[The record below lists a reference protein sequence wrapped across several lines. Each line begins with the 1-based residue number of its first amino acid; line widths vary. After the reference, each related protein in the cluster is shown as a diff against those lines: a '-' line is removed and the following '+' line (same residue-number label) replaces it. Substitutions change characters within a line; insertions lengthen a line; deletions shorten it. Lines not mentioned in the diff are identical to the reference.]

1 MDRGRVM
8 GDGDA
13 VPAGLGRAR
22 TKTTWKYEEIMNRG
36 TQLCRVLLCVVTTV
50 AGSTS
55 LQAQK
60 SAVPS
65 RVVEAVDDTRTVV
78 LKGNVHPL
86 ARAANDQGALADSQ
100 PLTRM
105 LLLLQRSP
113 EQESALRQL
122 MDAQQTKGSAS
133 YHAWLTPDQFG
144 KQYGPS
150 DSDVQAVTDWLT
162 RQGFQVSSVAKGRT
176 VIEFNGNV
184 GQVRNAFHT
193 EIHKFL
199 VNGEERFANIS
210 DPAIPQALSPVVAG
224 VVALHNFPKQAQIR
238 KVGTF
243 QRDLATGQVKPLFTY
258 NSNGTVNYAVGPA
271 DFAKIY
277 SVPNGT
283 TGTTATYDGTGQ
295 SIAVVGQ
302 SNINTQD
309 VVEFRSMFGLP
320 AYTTISTNGI
330 TAGCQLCV
338 VVNGPDP
345 GLVTGDELESDLDVE
360 WAGAV
365 APGAQ
370 IIFVTSQTTG
380 ASLTW
385 VIGGVDYS
393 ALYVVDNNV
402 APILSESYGM
412 CEPLILTAGNAF
424 YNALWQQAAAEG
436 ITVAVASGDAGSA
449 GCDNSDAETAAT
461 NGLAVSGIASTPYN
475 VAVGGTEFNQ
485 FTNPTNYWSST
496 NNSTTAL
503 SALGYISEVPWDD
516 SLCAANYPAA
526 CTTVDQNGADL
537 KAGGGGPSNCI
548 QTMGPD
554 NNGNITC
561 VTNSTFPNGIG
572 YNKPAFQT
580 NLTPADS
587 ARDIPDISL
596 FSSDGFNMSFYV
608 VCQSDANAGGAACN
622 LTTSP
627 TSGVINFVGVGG
639 TSAGTPTF
647 AAIMALVNQKT
658 GQRQGNT
665 NYVMYQLAAKENYAN
680 CNSAN
685 FTNPATP
692 APASCVFY
700 DITTGNNS
708 VACVAGSG
716 NCSNQTNAG
725 YGVVTSGVAAD
736 KGNPAFQAGTGYDL
750 ATGLGSINVT
760 NLLGAWNSAGRT
772 LTTTTL
778 TGPNGGSPS
787 GQTFTATVMVAPTP
801 AGTAGTEG
809 VALNA
814 VAADNKTILGSFGPF
829 LLNSGGTA
837 SISTNLLPPG
847 TAGVQATYGG
857 DTLLGASISPV
868 VALGSTVTGAN
879 QASKTTLNFVTFDSN
894 NNPVLSTSSQSLTYG
909 SSYILQIVVTNN
921 SGATCLNGGT
931 ATTPG
936 SPCPKGTVLLTD
948 NGNAL
953 NDWPIAGTLNATNKA
968 NLNNQGNAED
978 QPISLNAGSHSIQA
992 AFTSTD
998 SNFQNSSSNT
1008 LSVTIKQATTSVA
1021 LYTSALSITP
1031 GASVTLTAYVY
1042 SASIGSGPTGTITF
1056 TNGSSSL
1063 GTANCVPTAG
1073 PANTNPPIQ
1082 QIAPGSAY
1090 CTAALTTTA
1099 ISSLY
1104 PPPTAGPRTPGWPI
1118 APILAALLSLL
1129 LFALGLRWIP
1139 RARRRAYAYAG
1150 LLAIALLVGVIAGCG
1165 GGGGGSSGGGSSRTI
1180 TASYPGDTNYV
1191 GQTGTVSITVQ

>member
-199 VNGEERFANIS
+199 VNGEERFANVS

-277 SVPNGT
+277 NVPNGT
-283 TGTTATYDGTGQ
+283 TGATATYDGTGQ

-345 GLVTGDELESDLDVE
+345 GLVNGDELESDLDVE

-370 IIFVTSQTTG
+370 IIFVTSQTTQ
-380 ASLTW
+380 ASLTQ
-385 VIGGVDYS
+385 VIGGVDLS
-393 ALYVVDNNV
+393 ALYIVDNNV
-402 APILSESYGM
+402 APILSMSYGL

-436 ITVAVASGDAGSA
+436 ITVAVASGDSGSA

-461 NGLAVSGIASTPYN
+461 NGLAVSGTSSTPYN

-485 FTNPTNYWSST
+485 FTNPTNYWGTT

-537 KAGGGGPSNCI
+537 KAGSGGPSNCI
-548 QTMGPD
+548 QGTSD
-554 NNGNITC
+554 SSGNITC
-561 VTNSTFPNGIG
+561 ATNSTFPNGIG

-580 NLTPADS
+580 SLTPADS

-658 GQRQGNT
+658 GQRQGNA
-665 NYVMYQLAAKENYAN
+665 NYVMYQLAANENYAN
-680 CNSAN
+680 CNSAS

-708 VACVAGSG
+708 VACVAASA

-736 KGNPAFQAGTGYDL
+736 KGSPAFQAGTGYDL

-760 NLLGAWNSAGRT
+760 NLLTLWSSVVRT
-772 LTTTTL
+772 PTSTTL
-778 TGPNGGSPS
+778 SGPSSTTNTS
-787 GQTFTATVMVAPTP
+787 GQQFSVTVTVAGGGTGNVSLTALANDQT
-801 AGTAGTEG
+801 
-809 VALNA
+809 
-814 VAADNKTILGSFGPF
+814 TILGSFGPF
-829 LLNSGGTA
+829 ALSGTTA
-837 SISTNLLPPG
+837 TATTNLLPPG
-847 TAGVQATYGG
+847 TAYVEGYYPG
-857 DTLLGASISPV
+857 DTTHAASTSAPLA
-868 VALGSTVTGAN
+868 VAVSGAN

-909 SSYILQIVVTNN
+909 SPYILQIVVTNTSN
-921 SGATCLNGGT
+921 ATCLNGGT

-936 SPCPKGTVLLTD
+936 SPCPKGTVALMD
-948 NGNAL
+948 AVNGGAAAPL
-953 NDWPIAGTLNATNKA
+953 NDWPIAGQLNATNIA

-978 QPISLNAGSHSIQA
+978 QPIQLNTGSHSIQA
-992 AFTSTD
+992 AFTTGD
-998 SNFQNSSSNT
+998 SNFQSSSSNT
-1008 LSVTIKQATTSVA
+1008 LSVTIKQATTSLA
-1021 LYTSALSITP
+1021 LFSTSLSITP

-1042 SASIGSGPTGTITF
+1042 SSSNGNGPTGTITF
-1056 TNGSSSL
+1056 NNGSSSL
-1063 GTANCVPTAG
+1063 GTATCVPTAG

-1104 PPPTAGPRTPGWPI
+1104 PPPTAGPRAPGLPV
-1118 APILAALLSLL
+1118 APILVALFSLL
-1129 LFALGLRWIP
+1129 LFGLGLRWIP

>member
-1 MDRGRVM
+1 
-8 GDGDA
+8 
-13 VPAGLGRAR
+13 
-22 TKTTWKYEEIMNRG
+22 MNRG
-36 TQLCRVLLCVVTTV
+36 IQLCRVLLCVVAAV

-55 LQAQK
+55 LRAQK

-65 RVVEAVDDTRTVV
+65 RVVEAADDTRTVV

-86 ARAANDQGALADSQ
+86 ARPANDQGALADSQ

-122 MDAQQTKGSAS
+122 MDAQQTKGSTS

-176 VIEFNGNV
+176 VIEFSGNV

-193 EIHKFL
+193 EVHKFV
-199 VNGEERFANIS
+199 VNGEERFANVS
-210 DPAIPQALSPVVAG
+210 DPAIPAALSPVIAG
-224 VVALHNFPKQAQIR
+224 VVALHNFPKQAQSR
-238 KVGTF
+238 NVGTF

-271 DFAKIY
+271 DFATIY
-277 SVPNGT
+277 SVP
-283 TGTTATYDGTGQ
+283 ATVGGSPAGTGQ

-302 SNINTQD
+302 SNINLQD
-309 VVEFRSMFGLP
+309 VADFRSMFGLP
-320 AYTTISTNGI
+320 AYSS
-330 TAGCQLCV
+330 ACVSSLPPQCQLSV
-338 VVNGPDP
+338 ILNGPDP
-345 GLVTGDELESDLDVE
+345 GLVNGDELESDLDVE

-380 ASLTW
+380 ASLTQ
-385 VIGGVDYS
+385 VIGGVDLS
-393 ALYVVDNNV
+393 ALYIVDNNV
-402 APILSESYGM
+402 APILSMSYGL
-412 CEPLILTAGNAF
+412 CEPFILTAGNAF

-436 ITVAVASGDAGSA
+436 ITIAVASGDAGPA
-449 GCDNSDAETAAT
+449 GCDNSGSETAAT
-461 NGLAVSGIASTPYN
+461 NGLAVSGTASTPYN

-485 FTNPTNYWSST
+485 FTNPTNYWSTT

-526 CTTVDQNGADL
+526 CTTVDQNGGDL
-537 KAGGGGPSNCI
+537 KASGGGPSNCI
-548 QTMGPD
+548 QATSD
-554 NNGNITC
+554 SSGNITC
-561 VTNSTFPNGIG
+561 ATNSTFPNGIG
-572 YNKPAFQT
+572 YNKPPFQT

-587 ARDIPDISL
+587 SRDIPDISL

-658 GQRQGNT
+658 GQRQGNA
-665 NYVMYQLAAKENYAN
+665 NYVMYQLAANENYAN
-680 CNSAN
+680 CNSAS
-685 FTNPATP
+685 FTNPSMP
-692 APASCVFY
+692 APPSCVFY

-708 VACVAGSG
+708 VACVATSG

-760 NLLGAWNSAGRT
+760 NLLNLWSSVVRIPT
-772 LTTTTL
+772 STTL
-778 TGPNGGSPS
+778 SSPS
-787 GQTFTATVMVAPTP
+787 GSSNASGQRFSVIVTVAGGGTGNVSLTALASDQT
-801 AGTAGTEG
+801 
-809 VALNA
+809 
-814 VAADNKTILGSFGPF
+814 TILGSFGPF
-829 LLNSGGTA
+829 ALSGTTA
-837 SISTNLLPPG
+837 TATTNLLPPG
-847 TAGVQATYGG
+847 TAYVEGYYPGDATHA
-857 DTLLGASISPV
+857 ASTSAPLA
-868 VALGSTVTGAN
+868 VAVSGAN

-894 NNPVLSTSSQSLTYG
+894 NNPVLSTSSQSLSYG
-909 SSYILQIVVTNN
+909 SSYILQIVVTNSSN
-921 SGATCLNGGT
+921 ATCLNGGT

-1031 GASVTLTAYVY
+1031 GASVTLTAYIY
-1042 SASIGSGPTGTITF
+1042 SASIGNGPTGTITF

-1073 PANTNPPIQ
+1073 SANGSPPIQ
-1082 QIAPGSAY
+1082 QISPGSAY

-1139 RARRRAYAYAG
+1139 RTRRRAYAYAG

-1165 GGGGGSSGGGSSRTI
+1165 GGGGGSSGGGSPRTI
-1180 TASYPGDTNYV
+1180 TAAYPGDTNYV
-1191 GQTGTVSITVQ
+1191 GQTGTVGITVP